1 VKLIHSFKTAVIGL
15 KTHKVRSFLTM
26 LGIIIGIAS
35 VVGMMSLGAGAQNLI
50 VGQIMSLGSNTIFV
64 EPGSFDP
71 KKQTMMESMME
82 QMEIK
87 TLKISDADAIEKIPG
102 VELTSPVVMGVSR
115 VVYKNTDKKV
125 SFLGTDQDIQSI
137 ELTSVFLGRD
147 MTEEDVK
154 SQARVVL
161 LGYKVKE
168 DLFGEEDAIGKIIR
182 IKNVNF
188 QVIGVL
194 EELGN
199 KMFINL
205 DDYVYLPVTTA
216 QKLLLGTS
224 HLNNIIVKAKN
235 KDVIDGTVQDIRLL
249 LRERHNIHNPDNDL
263 TKDDFRVVTQ
273 VEAANT
279 LSTVT
284 GIFTIFLSSVA
295 AIALIVGG
303 IGIMNIMLVSVTE
316 RTREIGLRKAV
327 GARKKDIMSQFLLEA
342 VTLTVLGGIIGVI
355 FGIILSLVGGIVL
368 GKILGVGWK
377 FYISFQAIGLGCG
390 VAAIIGLVFGIYPA
404 RKASNLNPIE
414 ALRYE

>member
-1 VKLIHSFKTAVIGL
+1 
-15 KTHKVRSFLTM
+15 M

-71 KKQTMMESMME
+71 KKQTMMDSMME
-82 QMEIK
+82 QMQIK
-87 TLKISDADAIEKIPG
+87 TLKISDAEAIEKIPG
-102 VELTSPVVMGVSR
+102 VEMTSPVVMGSGR
-115 VVYKNTDKKV
+115 AVYKSVDKKI
-125 SFLGTDQDIQSI
+125 SFLGTDQDIQAI
-137 ELTSVFLGRD
+137 ELTSVASGRD

-161 LGYKVKE
+161 LGFKIKE
-168 DLFGEEDAIGKIIR
+168 DLFGEEDAIGKTIR
-182 IKNVNF
+182 IKNINF

-205 DDYVYLPVTTA
+205 DEYVYLPVTTA
-216 QKLLLGTS
+216 QKLLLGIN
-224 HLNNIIVKAKN
+224 HLNNVIVQAKSRE
-235 KDVIDGTVQDIRLL
+235 VIEETVQDIRLL
-249 LRERHNIHNPDNDL
+249 LRERHNIYNPDNDL

-279 LSTVT
+279 MSMVT
-284 GIFTIFLSSVA
+284 GVFTLFLSSVA

-342 VTLTVLGGIIGVI
+342 VTLTVLGGLIGVI
-355 FGIILSLVGGIVL
+355 LGVILSLLGGIVL
-368 GKILGVGWK
+368 GKMLQVGWK

-390 VAAIIGLVFGIYPA
+390 VATIIGLIFGIYPA
-404 RKASNLNPIE
+404 RKAANLNPIE

>member
-1 VKLIHSFKTAVIGL
+1 MKLLYSFKTAIIGL

-71 KKQTMMESMME
+71 KKQNMMEAMME

-87 TLKISDADAIEKIPG
+87 TLKISDEEAIEKIPG
-102 VELTSPVVMGVSR
+102 VEVASPLVMGVSR

-125 SFLGTDQDIQSI
+125 SYLGADQDIHII
-137 ELTSVFLGRD
+137 EITNVSSGRN
-147 MTEEDVK
+147 MTQEDVK

-161 LGYKVKE
+161 LGYKVRE
-168 DLFGEEDAIGKIIR
+168 ELFGEEDPIGKTIR
-182 IKNVNF
+182 IKNSNF

-199 KMFINL
+199 QMFLSL
-205 DDYVYLPVTTA
+205 DDFVYLPVTTA
-216 QKLLLGTS
+216 QKLLLGAS
-224 HLNNIIVKAKN
+224 HLHNIIVKAEN
-235 KDVIDGTVQDIRLL
+235 SDVIDEIAQDIRLL
-249 LRERHNIHNPDNDL
+249 LRERHNIYNPEEDL
-263 TKDDFRVVTQ
+263 SKDDFRVVTQ

-279 LSTVT
+279 MSAVT
-284 GIFTIFLSSVA
+284 GVFTLFLSSVA

-316 RTREIGLRKAV
+316 RTKEIGLRKAV

-342 VTLTVLGGIIGVI
+342 VTLTIVGGIIGVI
-355 FGIILSLVGGIVL
+355 FGVILSFVGGIVL
-368 GKILGVGWK
+368 GKLLNTSWK
-377 FYISFQAIGLGCG
+377 FYISFQAIGLGFG
-390 VAAIIGLVFGIYPA
+390 VAAIIGLIFGLYPA
-404 RKASNLNPIE
+404 KKAADLNPIE